1 MYTQAESWLCSHW
14 RNREKMESL
23 LKKYFWTVNLA
34 ALTVAGYF
42 IAQTINDQ
50 IGAEFLTV
58 PYQASVQVPPVAAG
72 PEEAENDSEDFA
84 QTLKDRRPFNSDPLT
99 PVEPE
104 ESAEDTEEEEKKPK
118 REGELEESELDIQLV
133 GTLVADDPTVSIA
146 TVNAQGSSRLVR
158 VGAEL
163 EENAKLIFIARRYI
177 IVDEKGEQKVIRLWS
192 DRAKGKG
199 KPVSAKP
206 ARGGGRKNAIPKSTA
221 KPKKKYSEGITKV
234 SDSEYEVSRAM
245 LDEQLQDLSQLGME
259 ARIVPNYRNGK
270 YEGFKLVGVRPN
282 SLYRALGIRSGD
294 IVKRINGVEINSPNK
309 AIQLFEQFRSAS
321 SIQMDTERRGKAKT
335 FTYNIK

>member
-1 MYTQAESWLCSHW
+1 
-14 RNREKMESL
+14 MESL

-50 IGAEFLTV
+50 IGAKYLAV
-58 PYQASVQVPPVAAG
+58 PYETSVQVPTAVDG
-72 PEEAENDSEDFA
+72 SEAETPAIEDFA
-84 QTLKDRRPFNSDPLT
+84 QTIKDRRPFNSDPPT
-99 PVEPE
+99 PTEPVEE
-104 ESAEDTEEEEKKPK
+104 EKDTEEEEKKPK
-118 REGELEESELDIQLV
+118 REGELEESDLDIQLV
-133 GTLVADDPTVSIA
+133 GTLVADDPNISIA
-146 TVNAQGSSRLVR
+146 TVNAQGTSRLVR

-163 EENAKLIFIARRYI
+163 DEGAKLVFIARRYI
-177 IVDEKGEQKVIRLWS
+177 IVDEKGEQKIIRLWA
-192 DRAKGKG
+192 DKVAGKG
-199 KPVSAKP
+199 KPVSATP
-206 ARGGGRKNAIPKSTA
+206 ARGSAARKSSIPKSTA
-221 KPKKKYSEGITKV
+221 KPKKAYTDGITKV

-309 AIQLFEQFRSAS
+309 AIQLFEQFKSAS

>member
-1 MYTQAESWLCSHW
+1 
-14 RNREKMESL
+14 MESL

-50 IGAEFLTV
+50 IGAKFLAV
-58 PYQASVQVPPVAAG
+58 PYQASVQVPTATDEPSD
-72 PEEAENDSEDFA
+72 EAPSTVDFA
-84 QTLKDRRPFNSDPLT
+84 QTLKDRRPFNSDPPT

-104 ESAEDTEEEEKKPK
+104 EEEKDTEEEEKKPK

-133 GTLVADDPTVSIA
+133 GTLVADDPNVSIA
-146 TVNAQGSSRLVR
+146 TVNAKGTSRLVR

-163 EENAKLIFIARRYI
+163 DESAKLVFIARRYI
-177 IVDEKGEQKVIRLWS
+177 IVDEKGEQKIIRLWA
-192 DRAKGKG
+192 DKVAGKG
-199 KPVSAKP
+199 KPVSATP
-206 ARGGGRKNAIPKSTA
+206 ARGAAARKSSIPKSTA
-221 KPKKKYSEGITKV
+221 KPKKAYTDGITKV

-309 AIQLFEQFRSAS
+309 AIQLFEQFKSAS

>member
-1 MYTQAESWLCSHW
+1 
-14 RNREKMESL
+14 MESL

-42 IAQTINDQ
+42 IAQTVNDQ
-50 IGAEFLTV
+50 IGAKFLAV
-58 PYQASVQVPPVAAG
+58 PYQASVQVPAAV
-72 PEEAENDSEDFA
+72 EEPTSQLAGEADFA

-99 PVEPE
+99 PEEPE
-104 ESAEDTEEEEKKPK
+104 EEEKDSEEEEKKPK
-118 REGELEESELDIQLV
+118 REGELEESDLDIQLI
-133 GTLVADDPTVSIA
+133 GTLVADDPNMSIA
-146 TVNAQGSSRLVR
+146 TVNAKGSSRLVR

-163 EENAKLIFIARRYI
+163 EESAKLAFISRRYI

-199 KPVSAKP
+199 KPVSASP
-206 ARGGGRKNAIPKSTA
+206 ARGGSARKSSIPKSTA
-221 KPKKKYSEGITKV
+221 KPKKAYSEGITKV

-309 AIQLFEQFRSAS
+309 AIQLFEQFKSAS